1 MSKIYVFGIGGTGA
15 RVIRSLTMLLASGVK
30 LGESIDIVIPV
41 IIDPDRSNGDL
52 TRTITLL
59 KTYKSLHDQLQF
71 GKNSKSEFFKTNID
85 DLNTSFR
92 MQVADVADKDFQ
104 SYIKYFNL
112 DTRNKALVSLLF
124 SKKNLEAHMDV
135 GFKGNPN
142 MGSVVLNNFSTE
154 ADNDLG
160 SILESFQTGD
170 KIFIISSIFGGTGA
184 AGFPLLLK
192 TLRQAQS
199 SQLPSAARVANA
211 PIGAITVLPY
221 FGVQHDEDSEINMDS
236 FMSKAKAALSYYRDN
251 LNTDVLYY
259 ISDKLSRN
267 YENHE
272 GDSAQRN
279 NAHFVEMVAALSI
292 VDFCKNNVQHN
303 GSKSFKEFGFNEDK
317 PVVSIKTLA
326 DSTRALIEKPL
337 ISMFIFEKF
346 YKEHLKKTWDNAWA
360 KDYSYTDADNEEY
373 SGLKNS
379 VMSKDFFIKLTKFL
393 KYFDNP
399 EDYDKENGEPGWIKE
414 LADNSRSF
422 KPFNLYTS
430 GENIFSAIDGF
441 EPRKTSFWSILTSK
455 NLDGYDAIDSAV
467 ADISNDLHKQLPMY
481 DYFMDVHW
489 QAINKVLKTKF
500 GI

>member
-30 LGESIDIVIPV
+30 LGENIDTVIPV
-41 IIDPDRSNGDL
+41 IIDQDRSNGDL
-52 TRTITLL
+52 TRTIALL
-59 KTYKSLHDQLQF
+59 KTYKSLHDQLKF
-71 GKNSKSEFFKTNID
+71 GRNSKSEFFKTNID

-104 SYIKYFNL
+104 SYIKYLNL

-124 SKKNLEAHMDV
+124 SKKNLEARMDV

-160 SILESFQTGD
+160 SILESFQSGD

-199 SQLPSAARVANA
+199 SQLPSAALVANA

-259 ISDKLSRN
+259 ISDKLSKN
-267 YENHE
+267 YDNHE

-292 VDFCKNNVQHN
+292 IDFCKNNVQHD

-317 PVVSIKTLA
+317 PVVSIRTLA
-326 DSTRALIEKPL
+326 DSTRALVGKPL

-346 YKEHLKKTWDNAWA
+346 YKEHLKNTWENAWA
-360 KDYSYTDADNEEY
+360 KDFSYADDDNEGKMD
-373 SGLKNS
+373 ST
-379 VMSKDFFIKLTKFL
+379 VMSHDFFVKLTKFL
-393 KYFDNP
+393 KDF
-399 EDYDKENGEPGWIKE
+399 ENEWLRE
-414 LADNSRSF
+414 MANNSRAF
-422 KPFNLYTS
+422 KPFNLETS
-430 GENIFSAIDGF
+430 GENIFNSIDGY
-441 EPRKTSFWSILTSK
+441 EPKKTGFWGKLTSK
-455 NLDGYDAIDSAV
+455 NLDGYEAIDNAI
-467 ADISNDLHKQLPMY
+467 ADISNDLHKKLPMY

-489 QAINKVLKTKF
+489 QAINKVLKSKF

>member
-30 LGESIDIVIPV
+30 LGENIDTVIPV
-41 IIDPDRSNGDL
+41 IIDQDRSNGDL
-52 TRTITLL
+52 TRTIALL
-59 KTYKSLHDQLQF
+59 KTYKSLHDQLKF
-71 GKNSKSEFFKTNID
+71 GRNSKSEFFKTNID

-104 SYIKYFNL
+104 SYIKYLNL

-124 SKKNLEAHMDV
+124 SKKNLEARMDV

-160 SILESFQTGD
+160 SILESFQSGD

-199 SQLPSAARVANA
+199 SQLPSAALVANA

-259 ISDKLSRN
+259 ISDKLSKN
-267 YENHE
+267 YDNHE

-292 VDFCKNNVQHN
+292 IDFCKNNVQHD

-317 PVVSIKTLA
+317 PVVSIRTLA
-326 DSTRALIEKPL
+326 DSTRALVGKPL
-337 ISMFIFEKF
+337 ISMFFFEKF
-346 YKEHLKKTWDNAWA
+346 YKEHLKNTWENAWA
-360 KDYSYTDADNEEY
+360 KDFSYADDDNEGKMD
-373 SGLKNS
+373 ST
-379 VMSKDFFIKLTKFL
+379 VMSHDFFVKLTKFL
-393 KYFDNP
+393 KDFDN
-399 EDYDKENGEPGWIKE
+399 EWLREMAN
-414 LADNSRSF
+414 NSRAF
-422 KPFNLYTS
+422 KPFNLETS
-430 GENIFSAIDGF
+430 GENIFNSIDGY
-441 EPRKTSFWSILTSK
+441 EPKKTGFWGKLTSK
-455 NLDGYDAIDSAV
+455 NLDGYEAIDNAI
-467 ADISNDLHKQLPMY
+467 ADISNDLHKKLPMY

-489 QAINKVLKTKF
+489 QAINKVLKSKF

>member
-30 LGESIDIVIPV
+30 LGENIDTVIPV
-41 IIDPDRSNGDL
+41 IIDQDRSNGDL
-52 TRTITLL
+52 TRTIALL
-59 KTYKSLHDQLQF
+59 KTYKSLHDQLKF
-71 GKNSKSEFFKTNID
+71 GRNSKSEFFKTNID

-104 SYIKYFNL
+104 SYIKYLNL

-124 SKKNLEAHMDV
+124 SKKNLEARMDV

-160 SILESFQTGD
+160 SILESFQSGD

-199 SQLPSAARVANA
+199 SQLPSAALVANA

-259 ISDKLSRN
+259 ISDKLSKN
-267 YENHE
+267 YDNHE

-292 VDFCKNNVQHN
+292 IDFCKNNVQHD

-317 PVVSIKTLA
+317 PVVSIRTLA
-326 DSTRALIEKPL
+326 DSTRALVGKPL

-346 YKEHLKKTWDNAWA
+346 YKEHLKNTWENAWA
-360 KDYSYTDADNEEY
+360 KDFSYADDDNEGKMD
-373 SGLKNS
+373 ST
-379 VMSKDFFIKLTKFL
+379 VMSHDFFVKLTKFL
-393 KYFDNP
+393 KDFDN
-399 EDYDKENGEPGWIKE
+399 EWLREMAN
-414 LADNSRSF
+414 NSRAF
-422 KPFNLYTS
+422 KPFNLETS
-430 GENIFSAIDGF
+430 GENIFNSIDGY
-441 EPRKTSFWSILTSK
+441 EPKKTGFWGKLTSK
-455 NLDGYDAIDSAV
+455 NLDGYEAIDNAI
-467 ADISNDLHKQLPMY
+467 ADISNDLHKKIPMY

-489 QAINKVLKTKF
+489 QAINKVLKSKF

>member
-30 LGESIDIVIPV
+30 LGENIDTVIPV
-41 IIDPDRSNGDL
+41 IIDQDRSNGDL
-52 TRTITLL
+52 TRTIALL
-59 KTYKSLHDQLQF
+59 KTYKSLHDQLKF
-71 GKNSKSEFFKTNID
+71 GRNSKSEFFKTNID

-104 SYIKYFNL
+104 SYIKYLNL

-124 SKKNLEAHMDV
+124 SKKNLEARMDV

-160 SILESFQTGD
+160 SILESFQSGD

-199 SQLPSAARVANA
+199 SQLPSAALVANA

-259 ISDKLSRN
+259 ISDKLSKN
-267 YENHE
+267 YDNHE

-292 VDFCKNNVQHN
+292 IDFCKNNVQHD

-317 PVVSIKTLA
+317 SVVSIRTLA
-326 DSTRALIEKPL
+326 DSTRALVGKPL

-346 YKEHLKKTWDNAWA
+346 YKEHLKNTWENAWA
-360 KDYSYTDADNEEY
+360 KDFSYADDDNEGKMD
-373 SGLKNS
+373 ST
-379 VMSKDFFIKLTKFL
+379 VMSHDFFVKLTKFL
-393 KYFDNP
+393 KDFDN
-399 EDYDKENGEPGWIKE
+399 EWLREMAN
-414 LADNSRSF
+414 NSRAF
-422 KPFNLYTS
+422 KPFNLETS
-430 GENIFSAIDGF
+430 GENIFNSIDGY
-441 EPRKTSFWSILTSK
+441 EPKKTGFWGKLTSK
-455 NLDGYDAIDSAV
+455 NLDGYEAIDNAI
-467 ADISNDLHKQLPMY
+467 ADISNDLHKKLPMY

-489 QAINKVLKTKF
+489 QAINKVLKSKF

>member
-30 LGESIDIVIPV
+30 LGENIDTVIPV
-41 IIDPDRSNGDL
+41 IIDQDRSNGDL
-52 TRTITLL
+52 TRTIALL
-59 KTYKSLHDQLQF
+59 KTYKSLHNQLKF
-71 GKNSKSEFFKTNID
+71 GRNSKSEFFKTNID

-104 SYIKYFNL
+104 SYIKYLNL

-124 SKKNLEAHMDV
+124 SKKNLEARMDV

-160 SILESFQTGD
+160 SILESFQSGD

-199 SQLPSAARVANA
+199 SQLPSAALVANA

-259 ISDKLSRN
+259 ISDKLSKN
-267 YENHE
+267 YDNHE

-292 VDFCKNNVQHN
+292 IDFCKNNVQHD

-317 PVVSIKTLA
+317 PVVSIRTLA
-326 DSTRALIEKPL
+326 DSTRALVGKPL

-346 YKEHLKKTWDNAWA
+346 YKEHLKNTWENAWA
-360 KDYSYTDADNEEY
+360 KDFSYADDDNEGKMD
-373 SGLKNS
+373 ST
-379 VMSKDFFIKLTKFL
+379 VMSHDFFVKLTKFL
-393 KYFDNP
+393 KDFDN
-399 EDYDKENGEPGWIKE
+399 EWLREMAN
-414 LADNSRSF
+414 NSRAF
-422 KPFNLYTS
+422 KPFNLETS
-430 GENIFSAIDGF
+430 GENIFNSIDGY
-441 EPRKTSFWSILTSK
+441 EPKKTGFWGKLTSK
-455 NLDGYDAIDSAV
+455 NLDGYEAIDNAI
-467 ADISNDLHKQLPMY
+467 ADISNDLHKKLPMY

-489 QAINKVLKTKF
+489 QAINKVLKSKF

>member
-30 LGESIDIVIPV
+30 LGESIDTVIPV

-104 SYIKYFNL
+104 SYIKYLNL

-124 SKKNLEAHMDV
+124 SKKNLEARMDV

-160 SILESFQTGD
+160 SILESFQSGD

-199 SQLPSAARVANA
+199 SQLPSAALVANA

-259 ISDKLSRN
+259 ISDKLSKN
-267 YENHE
+267 YDNHE

-292 VDFCKNNVQHN
+292 IDFCKNNVQHD

-317 PVVSIKTLA
+317 PVVSIRTLA
-326 DSTRALIEKPL
+326 DSTRALVGKPL

-346 YKEHLKKTWDNAWA
+346 YKEHLKNTWENAWA
-360 KDYSYTDADNEEY
+360 KDFSYADDDNEGKMD
-373 SGLKNS
+373 ST
-379 VMSKDFFIKLTKFL
+379 VMSHDFFVKLTKFL
-393 KYFDNP
+393 KDFDN
-399 EDYDKENGEPGWIKE
+399 EWLREMAN
-414 LADNSRSF
+414 NSRAF
-422 KPFNLYTS
+422 KPFNLETS
-430 GENIFSAIDGF
+430 GENIFNSIDGY
-441 EPRKTSFWSILTSK
+441 EPKKTGFWGKLTSK
-455 NLDGYDAIDSAV
+455 NLEGYEAIDNAI
-467 ADISNDLHKQLPMY
+467 ADISNDLHKKLPMY

-489 QAINKVLKTKF
+489 QAINKVLKSKF

>member
-30 LGESIDIVIPV
+30 LGENIDTVIPV
-41 IIDPDRSNGDL
+41 IIDQDRSNGDL
-52 TRTITLL
+52 TRTIALL
-59 KTYKSLHDQLQF
+59 KTYKSLHDQLKF
-71 GKNSKSEFFKTNID
+71 GRNSKSEFFKTNID

-104 SYIKYFNL
+104 SYIKYLNL

-124 SKKNLEAHMDV
+124 SKKNLEARMDV

-160 SILESFQTGD
+160 SILESFQSGD

-199 SQLPSAARVANA
+199 SQLPSAALVANA

-259 ISDKLSRN
+259 ISDKLSKN
-267 YENHE
+267 YDNHE

-292 VDFCKNNVQHN
+292 IDFCKNNVQHD

-317 PVVSIKTLA
+317 PVVSIRTLA
-326 DSTRALIEKPL
+326 DSTRALVGQPL

-346 YKEHLKKTWDNAWA
+346 YKEHLKNTWENAWA
-360 KDYSYTDADNEEY
+360 KDFSYADDDNEGKMD
-373 SGLKNS
+373 ST
-379 VMSKDFFIKLTKFL
+379 VMSHDFFVKLTKFL
-393 KYFDNP
+393 KDFDN
-399 EDYDKENGEPGWIKE
+399 EWLREMAN
-414 LADNSRSF
+414 NSRAF
-422 KPFNLYTS
+422 KPFNLETS
-430 GENIFSAIDGF
+430 GENIFNSIDGY
-441 EPRKTSFWSILTSK
+441 EPKKTGFWGKLTSK
-455 NLDGYDAIDSAV
+455 NLDGYEAIDNAI
-467 ADISNDLHKQLPMY
+467 ADISNDLHKKLPMY

-489 QAINKVLKTKF
+489 QAINKVLKSKF

>member
-30 LGESIDIVIPV
+30 LGENIDTVIPV
-41 IIDPDRSNGDL
+41 IIDQDRSNGDL
-52 TRTITLL
+52 TRTIALL
-59 KTYKSLHDQLQF
+59 KTYKSLHDQLKF
-71 GKNSKSEFFKTNID
+71 GRNSKSEFFKTNID

-104 SYIKYFNL
+104 SYIKYLNL

-160 SILESFQTGD
+160 SILESFQSGD

-199 SQLPSAARVANA
+199 SQLPSAALVANA

-259 ISDKLSRN
+259 ISDKLSKN
-267 YENHE
+267 YDNHE

-292 VDFCKNNVQHN
+292 VDFCKNNVQHD

-317 PVVSIKTLA
+317 PVVSIRTLA
-326 DSTRALIEKPL
+326 DSTRALVGKPL

-346 YKEHLKKTWDNAWA
+346 YKEHLKNTWENAWA
-360 KDYSYTDADNEEY
+360 KDFSYTDDDNEGKMD
-373 SGLKNS
+373 ST
-379 VMSKDFFIKLTKFL
+379 VMSQEFFVKLTKFL
-393 KYFDNP
+393 KDFDN
-399 EDYDKENGEPGWIKE
+399 EWLREMAN
-414 LADNSRSF
+414 NSRAF
-422 KPFNLYTS
+422 KPFNLETS
-430 GENIFSAIDGF
+430 GENIFNSIDGY
-441 EPRKTSFWSILTSK
+441 EPKKTGFWGKLTSK
-455 NLDGYDAIDSAV
+455 NLDGYEAIDNAI
-467 ADISNDLHKQLPMY
+467 ADISNDLHKKLPMY

-489 QAINKVLKTKF
+489 QAINKVLKSKF

>member
-30 LGESIDIVIPV
+30 LGENIDTVIPV
-41 IIDPDRSNGDL
+41 IIDQDRSNGDL
-52 TRTITLL
+52 TRTIALL
-59 KTYKSLHDQLQF
+59 KTYKSLHDQLKF
-71 GKNSKSEFFKTNID
+71 GRNSKSEFFKTNID

-104 SYIKYFNL
+104 SYIKYLNL

-124 SKKNLEAHMDV
+124 SKKNLEARMDV

-160 SILESFQTGD
+160 SILESFQSGD

-199 SQLPSAARVANA
+199 SQLPSAALVANA

-259 ISDKLSRN
+259 ISDKLSKN
-267 YENHE
+267 YDNHE

-292 VDFCKNNVQHN
+292 IDFCKNNVQHD

-317 PVVSIKTLA
+317 PVVSIRTIA
-326 DSTRALIEKPL
+326 YSTRALVGKPL

-346 YKEHLKKTWDNAWA
+346 YKEHLKNTWENAWA
-360 KDYSYTDADNEEY
+360 KDFSYADDDNEGKMD
-373 SGLKNS
+373 ST
-379 VMSKDFFIKLTKFL
+379 VMSHDFFVKLTKFL
-393 KYFDNP
+393 KDFDN
-399 EDYDKENGEPGWIKE
+399 EWLREMAN
-414 LADNSRSF
+414 NSRAF
-422 KPFNLYTS
+422 KPFNLETS
-430 GENIFSAIDGF
+430 GENIFNSIDGY
-441 EPRKTSFWSILTSK
+441 EPKKTGFWGKLTSK
-455 NLDGYDAIDSAV
+455 NLDGYEAIDNAI
-467 ADISNDLHKQLPMY
+467 ADISNDLHKKLPMY

-489 QAINKVLKTKF
+489 QAINKVLKSKF

>member
-30 LGESIDIVIPV
+30 LGENIDTVIPV
-41 IIDPDRSNGDL
+41 IIDQDQSNGDL
-52 TRTITLL
+52 TRTIALL
-59 KTYKSLHDQLQF
+59 KTYKSLHDQLKF
-71 GKNSKSEFFKTNID
+71 GRNSKSEFFKTNID

-104 SYIKYFNL
+104 SYIKYLNL

-124 SKKNLEAHMDV
+124 SKKNLEARMDV

-160 SILESFQTGD
+160 SILESFQSGD

-199 SQLPSAARVANA
+199 SQLPSAALVANA

-259 ISDKLSRN
+259 ISDKLSKN
-267 YENHE
+267 YDNHE

-292 VDFCKNNVQHN
+292 IDFCKNNVQHD

-317 PVVSIKTLA
+317 PVVSIRTLA
-326 DSTRALIEKPL
+326 DSTRALVGKPL

-346 YKEHLKKTWDNAWA
+346 YKEHLKNTWENAWA
-360 KDYSYTDADNEEY
+360 KDFSYADDDNEGKMD
-373 SGLKNS
+373 ST
-379 VMSKDFFIKLTKFL
+379 VMSHDFFVKLTKFL
-393 KYFDNP
+393 KDFDN
-399 EDYDKENGEPGWIKE
+399 EWLREMAN
-414 LADNSRSF
+414 NSRAF
-422 KPFNLYTS
+422 KPFNLETS
-430 GENIFSAIDGF
+430 GENIFNSIDGY
-441 EPRKTSFWSILTSK
+441 EPKKTGFWGKLTSK
-455 NLDGYDAIDSAV
+455 NLDGCEAIDNAI
-467 ADISNDLHKQLPMY
+467 ADISNDLHKKLPMY

-489 QAINKVLKTKF
+489 QAINKVLKSKF

>member
-30 LGESIDIVIPV
+30 LGENIDTVIPV
-41 IIDPDRSNGDL
+41 IIDQDRSNGDL
-52 TRTITLL
+52 TRTVALL
-59 KTYKSLHDQLQF
+59 KTYKSLHDQLKF
-71 GKNSKSEFFKTNID
+71 GRNSKSEFFKTNID

-104 SYIKYFNL
+104 SYIKYLNL

-124 SKKNLEAHMDV
+124 SKKNLEARMDV

-160 SILESFQTGD
+160 SILESFQSGD

-199 SQLPSAARVANA
+199 SQLPSAALVANA

-259 ISDKLSRN
+259 ISDKLSKN
-267 YENHE
+267 YDNHE

-292 VDFCKNNVQHN
+292 IDFCKNNVQHD

-317 PVVSIKTLA
+317 PVVSIRTLA
-326 DSTRALIEKPL
+326 DSTRALVGKPL

-346 YKEHLKKTWDNAWA
+346 YKEHLKNTWENAWA
-360 KDYSYTDADNEEY
+360 KDFSYADDDNEGKMD
-373 SGLKNS
+373 ST
-379 VMSKDFFIKLTKFL
+379 VMSHDFFVKLTKFL
-393 KYFDNP
+393 KDFDN
-399 EDYDKENGEPGWIKE
+399 EWLREMAN
-414 LADNSRSF
+414 NSRAF
-422 KPFNLYTS
+422 KPFNLETS
-430 GENIFSAIDGF
+430 GENIFNSIDGY
-441 EPRKTSFWSILTSK
+441 EPKKTGFWGKLTSK
-455 NLDGYDAIDSAV
+455 NLDGYEAIDNAI
-467 ADISNDLHKQLPMY
+467 ADISNDLHKKLPMY

-489 QAINKVLKTKF
+489 QAINKVLKSKF

>member
-30 LGESIDIVIPV
+30 LGENIDTVIPV
-41 IIDPDRSNGDL
+41 IIDQDRSNGDL
-52 TRTITLL
+52 TRTIALL
-59 KTYKSLHDQLQF
+59 KTYKSLHDQLKF
-71 GKNSKSEFFKTNID
+71 GRNSKSEFFKTNID

-92 MQVADVADKDFQ
+92 MQVADVTDKDFQ
-104 SYIKYFNL
+104 SYIKYLNL

-124 SKKNLEAHMDV
+124 SKKNLEARMDV

-160 SILESFQTGD
+160 SILESFQSGD

-199 SQLPSAARVANA
+199 SQLPSAALVANA

-259 ISDKLSRN
+259 ISDKLSKN
-267 YENHE
+267 YDNHE

-292 VDFCKNNVQHN
+292 IDFCKNNVQHD

-317 PVVSIKTLA
+317 PVVSIRTLA
-326 DSTRALIEKPL
+326 DSTRALVGKPL

-346 YKEHLKKTWDNAWA
+346 YKEHLKNTWENAWA
-360 KDYSYTDADNEEY
+360 KDFSYADDDNEGKMD
-373 SGLKNS
+373 ST
-379 VMSKDFFIKLTKFL
+379 VMSHDFFVKLTKFL
-393 KYFDNP
+393 KDFDN
-399 EDYDKENGEPGWIKE
+399 EWLREMAN
-414 LADNSRSF
+414 NSRAF
-422 KPFNLYTS
+422 KPFNLETS
-430 GENIFSAIDGF
+430 GENIFNSIDGY
-441 EPRKTSFWSILTSK
+441 EPKKTGFWGKLTSK
-455 NLDGYDAIDSAV
+455 NLDGYEAIDNAI
-467 ADISNDLHKQLPMY
+467 ADISNDLHKKLPMY

-489 QAINKVLKTKF
+489 QAINKVLKSKF

>member
-30 LGESIDIVIPV
+30 LGENIDTVIPV
-41 IIDPDRSNGDL
+41 IIDQDRSNGDL
-52 TRTITLL
+52 TRTIALL
-59 KTYKSLHDQLQF
+59 KTYKSLHDQLKF
-71 GKNSKSEFFKTNID
+71 GRNSKSEFFKTNID

-104 SYIKYFNL
+104 SYIKYLNL

-124 SKKNLEAHMDV
+124 SKKNLEARMDV

-160 SILESFQTGD
+160 SILESFQSGD

-199 SQLPSAARVANA
+199 SQLPSAALVANA

-221 FGVQHDEDSEINMDS
+221 FSVQHDEDSEINMDS

-259 ISDKLSRN
+259 ISDKLSKN
-267 YENHE
+267 YDNHE

-292 VDFCKNNVQHN
+292 IDFCKNNVQHD

-317 PVVSIKTLA
+317 PVVSIRTLA
-326 DSTRALIEKPL
+326 DSTRALVGKPL

-346 YKEHLKKTWDNAWA
+346 YKEHLKNTWENAWA
-360 KDYSYTDADNEEY
+360 KDFSYADDDNEGKMD
-373 SGLKNS
+373 ST
-379 VMSKDFFIKLTKFL
+379 VMSHDFFVKLTKFL
-393 KYFDNP
+393 KDFDN
-399 EDYDKENGEPGWIKE
+399 EWLREMAN
-414 LADNSRSF
+414 NSRAF
-422 KPFNLYTS
+422 KPFNLETS
-430 GENIFSAIDGF
+430 GENIFNSIDGY
-441 EPRKTSFWSILTSK
+441 EPKKTGFWGKLTSK
-455 NLDGYDAIDSAV
+455 NLDGYEAIDNAI
-467 ADISNDLHKQLPMY
+467 ADISNDLHKKLPMY

-489 QAINKVLKTKF
+489 QAINKVLKSKF

>member
-30 LGESIDIVIPV
+30 LGENIDTVIPV
-41 IIDPDRSNGDL
+41 IIDQDRSNGDL
-52 TRTITLL
+52 TRTIALL
-59 KTYKSLHDQLQF
+59 KTYKSLHDQLKF
-71 GKNSKSEFFKTNID
+71 GRNSKSEFFKTNID

-104 SYIKYFNL
+104 SYIKYLNL

-124 SKKNLEAHMDV
+124 SKKNLEARMDV

-160 SILESFQTGD
+160 SILESFQSGD

-199 SQLPSAARVANA
+199 SQLPSAALVANA

-259 ISDKLSRN
+259 ISDKLSKN
-267 YENHE
+267 YDNHE

-292 VDFCKNNVQHN
+292 IDFCKNNVQHD
-303 GSKSFKEFGFNEDK
+303 GSKSFKEFEFNEDK
-317 PVVSIKTLA
+317 PVVSIRTLA
-326 DSTRALIEKPL
+326 DSTRALVGKPL
-337 ISMFIFEKF
+337 ISMFISEKF
-346 YKEHLKKTWDNAWA
+346 YKEHLKNTWENAWA
-360 KDYSYTDADNEEY
+360 KDFSYADDDNEGKMD
-373 SGLKNS
+373 ST
-379 VMSKDFFIKLTKFL
+379 VMSHDFFVKLTKFL
-393 KYFDNP
+393 KDFDN
-399 EDYDKENGEPGWIKE
+399 EWLREMAN
-414 LADNSRSF
+414 NSRAF
-422 KPFNLYTS
+422 KPFNLETS
-430 GENIFSAIDGF
+430 GENIFNSIDGY
-441 EPRKTSFWSILTSK
+441 EPKKTGFWGKLTSK
-455 NLDGYDAIDSAV
+455 NLDGYEAIDNAI
-467 ADISNDLHKQLPMY
+467 ADISNDLHKKLPMY

-489 QAINKVLKTKF
+489 QAINKVLKSKF

>member
-30 LGESIDIVIPV
+30 LGENIDTVIPV
-41 IIDPDRSNGDL
+41 IIDQDRSNGDL
-52 TRTITLL
+52 TRTIALL
-59 KTYKSLHDQLQF
+59 KTYKSLHDQLKF
-71 GKNSKSEFFKTNID
+71 GRNSKSEFFKTNID

-104 SYIKYFNL
+104 SYIKYLNL

-124 SKKNLEAHMDV
+124 SKKNLEARMDV

-160 SILESFQTGD
+160 SILESFQSGD

-199 SQLPSAARVANA
+199 SQLPSAALVANA

-259 ISDKLSRN
+259 ISDKLSKN
-267 YENHE
+267 YDNHE

-292 VDFCKNNVQHN
+292 IDFCKNNVQHD

-317 PVVSIKTLA
+317 PVVSIRTLA
-326 DSTRALIEKPL
+326 DSTRALVGKPL

-346 YKEHLKKTWDNAWA
+346 YKEHLKNTWENAWA
-360 KDYSYTDADNEEY
+360 KDFSYADDDNEGKMD
-373 SGLKNS
+373 ST
-379 VMSKDFFIKLTKFL
+379 VMSHDFFVKLTKFL
-393 KYFDNP
+393 KDFDN
-399 EDYDKENGEPGWIKE
+399 EWLREMAN
-414 LADNSRSF
+414 NSRAF
-422 KPFNLYTS
+422 KPFNLETS
-430 GENIFSAIDGF
+430 GENIFNSIDGY
-441 EPRKTSFWSILTSK
+441 EPKKTWFWGKLTSK
-455 NLDGYDAIDSAV
+455 NLDGYEAIDNAI
-467 ADISNDLHKQLPMY
+467 ADISNDLHKKLPMY

-489 QAINKVLKTKF
+489 QAINKVLKSKF

>member
-15 RVIRSLTMLLASGVK
+15 RVMRSLTMLLASGVK
-30 LGESIDIVIPV
+30 LGENIDTVIPV
-41 IIDPDRSNGDL
+41 IIDQDRSNGDL
-52 TRTITLL
+52 TRTIALL
-59 KTYKSLHDQLQF
+59 KTYKSLHDQLKF
-71 GKNSKSEFFKTNID
+71 GRNSKSEFFKTNID

-104 SYIKYFNL
+104 SYIKYLNL

-160 SILESFQTGD
+160 SILESFQSGD

-199 SQLPSAARVANA
+199 SQLPSAALVANA

-259 ISDKLSRN
+259 ISDKLSKN
-267 YENHE
+267 YDNHE

-292 VDFCKNNVQHN
+292 IDFCKNNVQHD

-317 PVVSIKTLA
+317 PVVSIRTLA
-326 DSTRALIEKPL
+326 DSTRALVGKPL

-346 YKEHLKKTWDNAWA
+346 YKEHLKNTWENAWA
-360 KDYSYTDADNEEY
+360 KDFSYADDDNEGKMD
-373 SGLKNS
+373 ST
-379 VMSKDFFIKLTKFL
+379 VMSHDFFVKLTKFL
-393 KYFDNP
+393 KDFDN
-399 EDYDKENGEPGWIKE
+399 EWLREMAN
-414 LADNSRSF
+414 NSRAF
-422 KPFNLYTS
+422 KPFNLETS
-430 GENIFSAIDGF
+430 GENIFNSIDGY
-441 EPRKTSFWSILTSK
+441 EPKKTGFWGKLTSK
-455 NLDGYDAIDSAV
+455 NLDGYEAIDNAI
-467 ADISNDLHKQLPMY
+467 ADISNDLHKKLPMY

-489 QAINKVLKTKF
+489 QAINKVLKSKF

>member
-15 RVIRSLTMLLASGVK
+15 RVIRSFTMLLASGVK
-30 LGESIDIVIPV
+30 LGENIDTVIPV

-52 TRTITLL
+52 TRTVALL
-59 KTYKSLHDQLQF
+59 KTYKSLHDQLKF
-71 GKNSKSEFFKTNID
+71 GRNSRSEFFKTNID
-85 DLNTSFR
+85 DLNTNFR

-104 SYIKYFNL
+104 SYIKYLNL

-124 SKKNLEAHMDV
+124 SKKNLEAHMDA

-160 SILESFQTGD
+160 SILESFQSGD

-199 SQLPSAARVANA
+199 SQLPSAALVANA

-259 ISDKLSRN
+259 ISDKLSKN
-267 YENHE
+267 YDNHE

-292 VDFCKNNVQHN
+292 VDFCKNNFQHD

-346 YKEHLKKTWDNAWA
+346 YKEHLKNTWDNAWA
-360 KDYSYTDADNEEY
+360 KDFSYADDVNEGKMD
-373 SGLKNS
+373 ST
-379 VMSKDFFIKLTKFL
+379 VMSRDFFVKLTKFL
-393 KYFDNP
+393 KDFDN
-399 EDYDKENGEPGWIKE
+399 EWLREMAN
-414 LADNSRSF
+414 NSRAF
-422 KPFNLYTS
+422 KPFNLETS
-430 GENIFSAIDGF
+430 GGNIFNSIDGY
-441 EPRKTSFWSILTSK
+441 EPKKTGFWGKLTSK
-455 NLDGYDAIDSAV
+455 NLEGYEAIDNAI
-467 ADISNDLHKQLPMY
+467 ADISNDLHKKLPMY

-489 QAINKVLKTKF
+489 QAINKVLKSKF

>member
-30 LGESIDIVIPV
+30 LGENIDTVIPV
-41 IIDPDRSNGDL
+41 IIDQDRSNGDL
-52 TRTITLL
+52 TRTIALL
-59 KTYKSLHDQLQF
+59 KTYKSLHDQLKF
-71 GKNSKSEFFKTNID
+71 GRNSKSEFFKTNID

-104 SYIKYFNL
+104 SYIKYLNL

-160 SILESFQTGD
+160 SILESFQSGD

-199 SQLPSAARVANA
+199 SQLPSAALVANA

-259 ISDKLSRN
+259 ISDKLSKN
-267 YENHE
+267 YDNHE

-292 VDFCKNNVQHN
+292 VDFCKNNVQHD

-317 PVVSIKTLA
+317 PVVSIRTLA
-326 DSTRALIEKPL
+326 DSTRALVGKPL

-346 YKEHLKKTWDNAWA
+346 YKEHLKNTWENAWA
-360 KDYSYTDADNEEY
+360 KDFSYTDDDNEGKMD
-373 SGLKNS
+373 ST
-379 VMSKDFFIKLTKFL
+379 VMSQDFFVKLTKFL
-393 KYFDNP
+393 KDFDN
-399 EDYDKENGEPGWIKE
+399 EWLREMAN
-414 LADNSRSF
+414 NSRAF
-422 KPFNLYTS
+422 KPFNLETS
-430 GENIFSAIDGF
+430 GENIFNSIDGY
-441 EPRKTSFWSILTSK
+441 EPKKTGFWGKLTSK
-455 NLDGYDAIDSAV
+455 NLDGYEAIDNAI
-467 ADISNDLHKQLPMY
+467 ADISNDLHKKLPMY

-489 QAINKVLKTKF
+489 QAINKVLKSKF

>member
-30 LGESIDIVIPV
+30 LGENIDTVIPV
-41 IIDPDRSNGDL
+41 IIDQDRSNGDL
-52 TRTITLL
+52 TRTIALL
-59 KTYKSLHDQLQF
+59 KTYKSLHDQLKF
-71 GKNSKSEFFKTNID
+71 GRNSKSEFFKTNID

-104 SYIKYFNL
+104 SYIKYLNL

-124 SKKNLEAHMDV
+124 SKKNLEARMDV

-160 SILESFQTGD
+160 SILESFQSGD

-199 SQLPSAARVANA
+199 SQLPSAALVANA

-259 ISDKLSRN
+259 ISDKLSKN
-267 YENHE
+267 YDNHE

-292 VDFCKNNVQHN
+292 IDFCKNNVQHD

-317 PVVSIKTLA
+317 PVVSIRTLA
-326 DSTRALIEKPL
+326 DSTRALVGKPL
-337 ISMFIFEKF
+337 ISMFIFEIF
-346 YKEHLKKTWDNAWA
+346 YKEHLKNTWENAWA
-360 KDYSYTDADNEEY
+360 KDFSYADDDNEGKMD
-373 SGLKNS
+373 ST
-379 VMSKDFFIKLTKFL
+379 VMSHDFFVKLTKFL
-393 KYFDNP
+393 KDFDN
-399 EDYDKENGEPGWIKE
+399 EWLREMAN
-414 LADNSRSF
+414 NSRAF
-422 KPFNLYTS
+422 KPFNLETS
-430 GENIFSAIDGF
+430 GENIFNSIDGY
-441 EPRKTSFWSILTSK
+441 EPKKTGFWGKLTSK
-455 NLDGYDAIDSAV
+455 NLDGYEAIDNAI
-467 ADISNDLHKQLPMY
+467 ADISNDLHKKLPMY

-489 QAINKVLKTKF
+489 QAINKVLKSKF

>member
-30 LGESIDIVIPV
+30 LGENIDTVIPV
-41 IIDPDRSNGDL
+41 IIDQDRSNGDL
-52 TRTITLL
+52 TRTIALL
-59 KTYKSLHDQLQF
+59 KTYKSLHDQLKF
-71 GKNSKSEFFKTNID
+71 GRNSKSEFFKTNID

-104 SYIKYFNL
+104 SYIKYLNL
-112 DTRNKALVSLLF
+112 DKRNKALVSLLF
-124 SKKNLEAHMDV
+124 SKKNLEARMDV

-160 SILESFQTGD
+160 SILESFQSGD

-199 SQLPSAARVANA
+199 SQLPSAALVANA

-259 ISDKLSRN
+259 ISDKLSKN
-267 YENHE
+267 YDNHE

-292 VDFCKNNVQHN
+292 IDFCKNNVQHD

-317 PVVSIKTLA
+317 PVVSIRTLA
-326 DSTRALIEKPL
+326 DSTRALVGKPL

-346 YKEHLKKTWDNAWA
+346 YKEHLKNTWENAWA
-360 KDYSYTDADNEEY
+360 KDFSYADDDNEGKMD
-373 SGLKNS
+373 ST
-379 VMSKDFFIKLTKFL
+379 VMSHDFFVKLTKFL
-393 KYFDNP
+393 KDFDN
-399 EDYDKENGEPGWIKE
+399 EWLREMAN
-414 LADNSRSF
+414 NSRAF
-422 KPFNLYTS
+422 KPFNLETS
-430 GENIFSAIDGF
+430 GENIFNSIDGY
-441 EPRKTSFWSILTSK
+441 EPKKTGFWGKLTSK
-455 NLDGYDAIDSAV
+455 NLDGYEAIDNAI
-467 ADISNDLHKQLPMY
+467 ADISNDLHKKLPMY

-489 QAINKVLKTKF
+489 QAINKVLKSKF

>member
-30 LGESIDIVIPV
+30 LGENIDTVIPV
-41 IIDPDRSNGDL
+41 IIDQDRSNGDL
-52 TRTITLL
+52 TRTIALL
-59 KTYKSLHDQLQF
+59 KTYKSLHDQLKF
-71 GKNSKSEFFKTNID
+71 GRNSKSEFFKTNID

-92 MQVADVADKDFQ
+92 MQIADVADKDFQ
-104 SYIKYFNL
+104 SYIKYLNL

-124 SKKNLEAHMDV
+124 SKKNLEARMDV

-160 SILESFQTGD
+160 SILESFQSGD

-199 SQLPSAARVANA
+199 SQLPSAALVANA

-259 ISDKLSRN
+259 ISDKLSKN
-267 YENHE
+267 YDNHE

-292 VDFCKNNVQHN
+292 IDFCKNNVQHD

-317 PVVSIKTLA
+317 PVVSIRTLA
-326 DSTRALIEKPL
+326 DSTRALVGKPL

-346 YKEHLKKTWDNAWA
+346 YKEHLKNTWKNAWA
-360 KDYSYTDADNEEY
+360 KDFSYADDDNEGKMD
-373 SGLKNS
+373 ST
-379 VMSKDFFIKLTKFL
+379 VMSHDFFVKLTKFL
-393 KYFDNP
+393 KDFDN
-399 EDYDKENGEPGWIKE
+399 EWLREMAN
-414 LADNSRSF
+414 NSRAF
-422 KPFNLYTS
+422 KPFNLETS
-430 GENIFSAIDGF
+430 GENIFNSIDGY
-441 EPRKTSFWSILTSK
+441 EPKKTGFWGKLTSK
-455 NLDGYDAIDSAV
+455 NLDGYEAIDNAI
-467 ADISNDLHKQLPMY
+467 ADISNDLHKKLPMY
-481 DYFMDVHW
+481 DNFMDVHW
-489 QAINKVLKTKF
+489 QAINKVLKSKF

>member
-30 LGESIDIVIPV
+30 LGENIDTVIPV
-41 IIDPDRSNGDL
+41 IIDQDRSNGDL
-52 TRTITLL
+52 TRTIALL
-59 KTYKSLHDQLQF
+59 KTYKSLHDELKF
-71 GKNSKSEFFKTNID
+71 GRNSKSEFFKTNID

-104 SYIKYFNL
+104 SYIKYLNL

-160 SILESFQTGD
+160 SILESFQSGD

-199 SQLPSAARVANA
+199 SQLPSAALVANA

-267 YENHE
+267 YDNHE

-292 VDFCKNNVQHN
+292 VDFCKNNVQHD

-317 PVVSIKTLA
+317 PVVSIRTLA
-326 DSTRALIEKPL
+326 DSTRALVGKPL

-346 YKEHLKKTWDNAWA
+346 YKEHLKNTWENAWA
-360 KDYSYTDADNEEY
+360 KDFSYTDDDNEGKMD
-373 SGLKNS
+373 ST
-379 VMSKDFFIKLTKFL
+379 VMSQDFFVKLTKFL
-393 KYFDNP
+393 KDFDN
-399 EDYDKENGEPGWIKE
+399 EWLREMAN
-414 LADNSRSF
+414 NSRAF
-422 KPFNLYTS
+422 KPFNLETS
-430 GENIFSAIDGF
+430 GENIFNSIDGY
-441 EPRKTSFWSILTSK
+441 EPKKTGFWGKLTSK
-455 NLDGYDAIDSAV
+455 NLDGYEAIDNAI
-467 ADISNDLHKQLPMY
+467 ADISNDLHKKLPMY

-489 QAINKVLKTKF
+489 QAINKVLKSKF

>member
-30 LGESIDIVIPV
+30 LGENIDTVIPV
-41 IIDPDRSNGDL
+41 IIDQDRSNGDL
-52 TRTITLL
+52 TRTIALL
-59 KTYKSLHDQLQF
+59 KTYKSLHDQLKF
-71 GKNSKSEFFKTNID
+71 GRNSKSEFFKTNID

-104 SYIKYFNL
+104 SYIKYLNL

-160 SILESFQTGD
+160 SILESFQSGD

-199 SQLPSAARVANA
+199 SQLPSAALVANA

-221 FGVQHDEDSEINMDS
+221 FSVQHDEDSEINMDS

-259 ISDKLSRN
+259 ISDKLSKN
-267 YENHE
+267 YDNHE

-292 VDFCKNNVQHN
+292 VDFCKNNVQHD
-303 GSKSFKEFGFNEDK
+303 GSKSFKEFGFNEDN
-317 PVVSIKTLA
+317 PVVSIRTLA
-326 DSTRALIEKPL
+326 DSTRALVGKPL

-346 YKEHLKKTWDNAWA
+346 YKEHLKNTWENAWA
-360 KDYSYTDADNEEY
+360 KDFSYTDDDNEGKMD
-373 SGLKNS
+373 ST
-379 VMSKDFFIKLTKFL
+379 VMSHDFFVKLTKFL
-393 KYFDNP
+393 KDFDN
-399 EDYDKENGEPGWIKE
+399 EWLREMAN
-414 LADNSRSF
+414 NSRAF
-422 KPFNLYTS
+422 KPFNLETS
-430 GENIFSAIDGF
+430 GENIFNSIDGY
-441 EPRKTSFWSILTSK
+441 EPKKTGFWGKLTSK
-455 NLDGYDAIDSAV
+455 NLDGYEAIDNAI
-467 ADISNDLHKQLPMY
+467 ADISNDLHKKLPMY

-489 QAINKVLKTKF
+489 QAINKVLKSKF

>member
-30 LGESIDIVIPV
+30 LGENIDTVIPV
-41 IIDPDRSNGDL
+41 IIDQDRSNGDL
-52 TRTITLL
+52 TRTIALL
-59 KTYKSLHDQLQF
+59 KTYKSLHDQLKF
-71 GKNSKSEFFKTNID
+71 GRNSKSEFFKTNID

-104 SYIKYFNL
+104 SYIKYLNL

-160 SILESFQTGD
+160 SILESFQSGD

-199 SQLPSAARVANA
+199 SQLPSAALVANA

-259 ISDKLSRN
+259 ISDKLSKN
-267 YENHE
+267 YDNHE

-292 VDFCKNNVQHN
+292 VDFCKNNVQHD

-317 PVVSIKTLA
+317 PVVSIRTLA
-326 DSTRALIEKPL
+326 DSTRALVGKPL

-346 YKEHLKKTWDNAWA
+346 YKEHLKNTWENAWA
-360 KDYSYTDADNEEY
+360 KDFSYTDDDNEGKMD
-373 SGLKNS
+373 ST
-379 VMSKDFFIKLTKFL
+379 VMSQDFFVKLTKFL
-393 KYFDNP
+393 KDFDN
-399 EDYDKENGEPGWIKE
+399 EWLREMAN
-414 LADNSRSF
+414 NSRAF
-422 KPFNLYTS
+422 KPFNLETS
-430 GENIFSAIDGF
+430 GENIFNSIDGY
-441 EPRKTSFWSILTSK
+441 EPKKTGFWGKLTSK
-455 NLDGYDAIDSAV
+455 NLEGYEAIDNAI
-467 ADISNDLHKQLPMY
+467 ADISNDLHKKLPMY

-489 QAINKVLKTKF
+489 QAINKVLKSKF

>member
-30 LGESIDIVIPV
+30 LGENIDTVIPV
-41 IIDPDRSNGDL
+41 IIDQDRSNGDL
-52 TRTITLL
+52 TRTIALL
-59 KTYKSLHDQLQF
+59 KTYKSLHDQLKF
-71 GKNSKSEFFKTNID
+71 GRNSKSEFFKTNID

-104 SYIKYFNL
+104 SYIKYLNL

-124 SKKNLEAHMDV
+124 SKKNLEARMDV

-160 SILESFQTGD
+160 SILESFQSGD

-192 TLRQAQS
+192 TLRQAHS
-199 SQLPSAARVANA
+199 SQLPSAALVANA

-259 ISDKLSRN
+259 ISDKLSKN
-267 YENHE
+267 YDNHE

-292 VDFCKNNVQHN
+292 IDFCKNNVQHD

-317 PVVSIKTLA
+317 PVVSIRTLA
-326 DSTRALIEKPL
+326 DSTRALVGKPL

-346 YKEHLKKTWDNAWA
+346 YKEHLKNTWENAWA
-360 KDYSYTDADNEEY
+360 KDFSYADDDNEGKMD
-373 SGLKNS
+373 ST
-379 VMSKDFFIKLTKFL
+379 VMSHDFFVKLTKFL
-393 KYFDNP
+393 KDFDN
-399 EDYDKENGEPGWIKE
+399 EWLREMAN
-414 LADNSRSF
+414 NSRAF
-422 KPFNLYTS
+422 KPFNLETS
-430 GENIFSAIDGF
+430 GENIFNSIDGY
-441 EPRKTSFWSILTSK
+441 EPKKTGFWGKLTSK
-455 NLDGYDAIDSAV
+455 NLDGYEAIDNAI
-467 ADISNDLHKQLPMY
+467 ADISNDLHKKLPMY
-481 DYFMDVHW
+481 EYFMDVHW
-489 QAINKVLKTKF
+489 QAINKVLKSKF

>member
-30 LGESIDIVIPV
+30 LGENIDTVIPV
-41 IIDPDRSNGDL
+41 IIDQDRSNGDL
-52 TRTITLL
+52 TRTIALL
-59 KTYKSLHDQLQF
+59 KTYKSLHDQLKF
-71 GKNSKSEFFKTNID
+71 GRNSKSEFFKTNID

-92 MQVADVADKDFQ
+92 MQIADVADKDFQ
-104 SYIKYFNL
+104 SYIKYLNL

-124 SKKNLEAHMDV
+124 SKKNLEARMDV

-160 SILESFQTGD
+160 SILESFQSGD

-199 SQLPSAARVANA
+199 SQLPSAALVANA

-259 ISDKLSRN
+259 ISDKLSKN
-267 YENHE
+267 YDNHE

-292 VDFCKNNVQHN
+292 IDFCKNNVQHD

-317 PVVSIKTLA
+317 PVVSIRTLA
-326 DSTRALIEKPL
+326 DSTRALVGKPL

-346 YKEHLKKTWDNAWA
+346 YKEHLKNTWENAWA
-360 KDYSYTDADNEEY
+360 KDFSYADDDNEGKMD
-373 SGLKNS
+373 ST
-379 VMSKDFFIKLTKFL
+379 VMSHDFFVKLTKFL
-393 KYFDNP
+393 KDFDN
-399 EDYDKENGEPGWIKE
+399 EWLREMAN
-414 LADNSRSF
+414 NSRAF
-422 KPFNLYTS
+422 KPFNLETS
-430 GENIFSAIDGF
+430 GENIFNSIDGY
-441 EPRKTSFWSILTSK
+441 EPKKTGFWGKLTSK
-455 NLDGYDAIDSAV
+455 NLDEYEAIDNAI
-467 ADISNDLHKQLPMY
+467 ADISNDLHKKLPMY

-489 QAINKVLKTKF
+489 QAINKVLKSKF

>member
-30 LGESIDIVIPV
+30 LGENIDTVIPV
-41 IIDPDRSNGDL
+41 IIDQDRSNGDL
-52 TRTITLL
+52 TRTIALL
-59 KTYKSLHDQLQF
+59 KTYKSLHDQLKF
-71 GKNSKSEFFKTNID
+71 GRNSKSEFFKTNID

-92 MQVADVADKDFQ
+92 MQVADIADKDFQ
-104 SYIKYFNL
+104 SYIKYLNL

-124 SKKNLEAHMDV
+124 SKKNLEARMDV

-160 SILESFQTGD
+160 SILESFQSGD

-199 SQLPSAARVANA
+199 SQLPSAALVANA

-259 ISDKLSRN
+259 ISDKLSKN
-267 YENHE
+267 YDNHE

-292 VDFCKNNVQHN
+292 IDFCKNNVQHD

-317 PVVSIKTLA
+317 PVVSIRTLA
-326 DSTRALIEKPL
+326 DSTRALVGKPL

-346 YKEHLKKTWDNAWA
+346 YKEHLKNTWENAWA
-360 KDYSYTDADNEEY
+360 KDFSYADDDNEGKMD
-373 SGLKNS
+373 ST
-379 VMSKDFFIKLTKFL
+379 VMSHDFFVKLTKFL
-393 KYFDNP
+393 KDFDN
-399 EDYDKENGEPGWIKE
+399 EWLREMAN
-414 LADNSRSF
+414 NSRAF
-422 KPFNLYTS
+422 KPFNLETS
-430 GENIFSAIDGF
+430 GENIFNSIDGY
-441 EPRKTSFWSILTSK
+441 EPKKTGFWGKLTSK
-455 NLDGYDAIDSAV
+455 NLDGYEAIDNAI
-467 ADISNDLHKQLPMY
+467 ADISNDLHKKLPMY

-489 QAINKVLKTKF
+489 QAINKVLKSKF

>member
-30 LGESIDIVIPV
+30 LGENIDTVIPV
-41 IIDPDRSNGDL
+41 IIDQDRSNGDL
-52 TRTITLL
+52 TRTIALL
-59 KTYKSLHDQLQF
+59 KTYKSLHDQLKF
-71 GKNSKSEFFKTNID
+71 GRNSKSEFFKTNID

-104 SYIKYFNL
+104 SYIKYLNL

-124 SKKNLEAHMDV
+124 SKKNLEARMDV

-160 SILESFQTGD
+160 SIIESFQSGD

-199 SQLPSAARVANA
+199 SQLPSAALVANA

-259 ISDKLSRN
+259 ISDKLSKN
-267 YENHE
+267 YDNHE

-292 VDFCKNNVQHN
+292 IDFCKNNVQHD

-317 PVVSIKTLA
+317 PVVSIRTLA
-326 DSTRALIEKPL
+326 DSTRALVGKPL

-346 YKEHLKKTWDNAWA
+346 YKEHLKNTWENAWA
-360 KDYSYTDADNEEY
+360 KDFSYADDDNEGKMD
-373 SGLKNS
+373 ST
-379 VMSKDFFIKLTKFL
+379 VMSHDFFVKLTKFL
-393 KYFDNP
+393 KDFDN
-399 EDYDKENGEPGWIKE
+399 EWLREMAN
-414 LADNSRSF
+414 NSRAF
-422 KPFNLYTS
+422 KPFNLETS
-430 GENIFSAIDGF
+430 GENIFNSIDGY
-441 EPRKTSFWSILTSK
+441 EPKKTGFWGKLTSK
-455 NLDGYDAIDSAV
+455 NLDGYEAIDNAI
-467 ADISNDLHKQLPMY
+467 ADISNDLHKKLPMY

-489 QAINKVLKTKF
+489 QAINKVLKSKF

>member
-30 LGESIDIVIPV
+30 LGENIDTVIPV
-41 IIDPDRSNGDL
+41 IIDQDRSNGDL
-52 TRTITLL
+52 TRTIALL
-59 KTYKSLHDQLQF
+59 KTYKSLHDQLKF
-71 GKNSKSEFFKTNID
+71 GRNSKSEFFKTNID

-104 SYIKYFNL
+104 SYIKYLNL

-160 SILESFQTGD
+160 SILESFQSGD

-199 SQLPSAARVANA
+199 SQLPSAALVANA

-259 ISDKLSRN
+259 ISDKLSKN
-267 YENHE
+267 YDNHE

-292 VDFCKNNVQHN
+292 VDFCKNNVQHD
-303 GSKSFKEFGFNEDK
+303 GSKPFKEFGFNEDK
-317 PVVSIKTLA
+317 PVVSIRTLA
-326 DSTRALIEKPL
+326 DSTRALVGKPL

-346 YKEHLKKTWDNAWA
+346 YKEHLKNTWENAWA
-360 KDYSYTDADNEEY
+360 KDFSYTDDDNEGKMD
-373 SGLKNS
+373 ST
-379 VMSKDFFIKLTKFL
+379 VMSHDFFVKLKKFL
-393 KYFDNP
+393 KDFDN
-399 EDYDKENGEPGWIKE
+399 EWLREMAN
-414 LADNSRSF
+414 NSRAF
-422 KPFNLYTS
+422 KPFNLETS
-430 GENIFSAIDGF
+430 GENIFNSIDGY
-441 EPRKTSFWSILTSK
+441 EPKKTGFWGKLTSK
-455 NLDGYDAIDSAV
+455 NLDGYEAIDNAI
-467 ADISNDLHKQLPMY
+467 ADISNDLHKKLPMY

-489 QAINKVLKTKF
+489 QAINKVLKSKF

>member
-1 MSKIYVFGIGGTGA
+1 
-15 RVIRSLTMLLASGVK
+15 MLLASGVK
-30 LGESIDIVIPV
+30 LGENIDTVIPV
-41 IIDPDRSNGDL
+41 IIDQDRSNGDL
-52 TRTITLL
+52 TRTIALL
-59 KTYKSLHDQLQF
+59 KTYKSLHDQLKF
-71 GKNSKSEFFKTNID
+71 GRNSKSEFFKTNID

-104 SYIKYFNL
+104 SYIKYLNL

-160 SILESFQTGD
+160 SILESFQSGD

-199 SQLPSAARVANA
+199 SQLPSAALVANA

-259 ISDKLSRN
+259 ISDKLSKN
-267 YENHE
+267 YDNHE

-292 VDFCKNNVQHN
+292 VDFCKNNVQHD

-317 PVVSIKTLA
+317 PVVSIRTLA
-326 DSTRALIEKPL
+326 DSTRALVGKPL

-346 YKEHLKKTWDNAWA
+346 YKEHLKNTWENAWA
-360 KDYSYTDADNEEY
+360 KDFSYTDDDNEGKMD
-373 SGLKNS
+373 ST
-379 VMSKDFFIKLTKFL
+379 VMSQDFFVKLTKFL
-393 KYFDNP
+393 KDFDN
-399 EDYDKENGEPGWIKE
+399 EWLREMAN
-414 LADNSRSF
+414 NSRAF
-422 KPFNLYTS
+422 KPFNLETS
-430 GENIFSAIDGF
+430 GENIFNSIDGY
-441 EPRKTSFWSILTSK
+441 EPKKTGFWGKLTSK
-455 NLDGYDAIDSAV
+455 NLDGYEAIDNAI
-467 ADISNDLHKQLPMY
+467 ADISNDLHKKLPMY

-489 QAINKVLKTKF
+489 QAINKVLKSKF

>member
-30 LGESIDIVIPV
+30 LGENIDTVIPV
-41 IIDPDRSNGDL
+41 IIDQDRSNGDL
-52 TRTITLL
+52 TRTIALL
-59 KTYKSLHDQLQF
+59 KTYKSLHDQLKF
-71 GKNSKSEFFKTNID
+71 GRNSKSEFFKTNID

-104 SYIKYFNL
+104 SYIKYLNL

-124 SKKNLEAHMDV
+124 SKKNLEARMDV

-160 SILESFQTGD
+160 SILESFQSGD

-199 SQLPSAARVANA
+199 SQLPSAALVANA

-259 ISDKLSRN
+259 ISDKLSKN
-267 YENHE
+267 YDNHE

-292 VDFCKNNVQHN
+292 IDFCKNNVQHD

-317 PVVSIKTLA
+317 PVVSIRTLA
-326 DSTRALIEKPL
+326 DSTRALVGKPL

-346 YKEHLKKTWDNAWA
+346 YKEHLKNTWENAWA
-360 KDYSYTDADNEEY
+360 KDFSYADNDNEGKMD
-373 SGLKNS
+373 ST
-379 VMSKDFFIKLTKFL
+379 VMSHDFFVKLTKFL
-393 KYFDNP
+393 KDFDN
-399 EDYDKENGEPGWIKE
+399 EWLREMAN
-414 LADNSRSF
+414 NSRAF
-422 KPFNLYTS
+422 KPFNLETS
-430 GENIFSAIDGF
+430 GENIFNSIDGY
-441 EPRKTSFWSILTSK
+441 EPKKTGFWGKLTSK
-455 NLDGYDAIDSAV
+455 NLDGYEAIDNAI
-467 ADISNDLHKQLPMY
+467 ADISNDLHKKLPMY

-489 QAINKVLKTKF
+489 QAINKVLKSKF

>member
-30 LGESIDIVIPV
+30 LGENIDTVIPV
-41 IIDPDRSNGDL
+41 IIDQDRSNGDL
-52 TRTITLL
+52 TRTIALL
-59 KTYKSLHDQLQF
+59 KTYKSLHDQLKF
-71 GKNSKSEFFKTNID
+71 GRNSKSEFFKTNID

-104 SYIKYFNL
+104 SYIKYLNL

-124 SKKNLEAHMDV
+124 SKKNLEARMDV

-160 SILESFQTGD
+160 SILESFQSGD

-199 SQLPSAARVANA
+199 SQLPSAALVANA

-259 ISDKLSRN
+259 ISDKLSKK
-267 YENHE
+267 YDNHE

-292 VDFCKNNVQHN
+292 IDFCKNNVQHD

-317 PVVSIKTLA
+317 PVVSIRTLA
-326 DSTRALIEKPL
+326 DSTRALVGKPL

-346 YKEHLKKTWDNAWA
+346 YKEHLKNTWENAWA
-360 KDYSYTDADNEEY
+360 KDFSYADDDNEGKMD
-373 SGLKNS
+373 ST
-379 VMSKDFFIKLTKFL
+379 VMSHDFFVKLTKFL
-393 KYFDNP
+393 KDFDN
-399 EDYDKENGEPGWIKE
+399 EWLREMAN
-414 LADNSRSF
+414 NSRAF
-422 KPFNLYTS
+422 KPFNLETS
-430 GENIFSAIDGF
+430 GENIFNSIDGY
-441 EPRKTSFWSILTSK
+441 EPKKTGFWGKLTSK
-455 NLDGYDAIDSAV
+455 NLDGYEAIDNAI
-467 ADISNDLHKQLPMY
+467 ADISNDLHKKLPMY

-489 QAINKVLKTKF
+489 QAINKVLKSKF

>member
-30 LGESIDIVIPV
+30 LGENIDTVIPV
-41 IIDPDRSNGDL
+41 IIDQDRSNGDL
-52 TRTITLL
+52 TRTIALL
-59 KTYKSLHDQLQF
+59 KTYKSLHDQLKF
-71 GKNSKSEFFKTNID
+71 GRNSKSEFFKTNID

-104 SYIKYFNL
+104 SYIKYLNL

-124 SKKNLEAHMDV
+124 SKKNLEARMDV

-160 SILESFQTGD
+160 SILESFQSGD

-199 SQLPSAARVANA
+199 SQLPSAALVANA

-259 ISDKLSRN
+259 ISDKLSKN
-267 YENHE
+267 YDNHE

-292 VDFCKNNVQHN
+292 IDFCKNNVQHD

-317 PVVSIKTLA
+317 PVVSIRTLA
-326 DSTRALIEKPL
+326 DSTRALVGKPL

-346 YKEHLKKTWDNAWA
+346 YKEHLKNTWENAWA
-360 KDYSYTDADNEEY
+360 KDFSYADDDNEGKMD
-373 SGLKNS
+373 ST
-379 VMSKDFFIKLTKFL
+379 VMSHDFFVKLTKFL
-393 KYFDNP
+393 KDFDN
-399 EDYDKENGEPGWIKE
+399 EWLREMAN
-414 LADNSRSF
+414 NSRAF
-422 KPFNLYTS
+422 KPFNLETS
-430 GENIFSAIDGF
+430 GENIFNSIDGY
-441 EPRKTSFWSILTSK
+441 EPKKTGFWGKVTSK
-455 NLDGYDAIDSAV
+455 NLDGYEAIDNAI
-467 ADISNDLHKQLPMY
+467 ADISNDLHKKLPMY

-489 QAINKVLKTKF
+489 QAINKVLKSKF

>member
-15 RVIRSLTMLLASGVK
+15 RVMRSLTMLLASGVK
-30 LGESIDIVIPV
+30 LGENIDTVIPV
-41 IIDPDRSNGDL
+41 IIDQDRSNGDL
-52 TRTITLL
+52 TRTIALL
-59 KTYKSLHDQLQF
+59 KTYKSLHDQLKF
-71 GKNSKSEFFKTNID
+71 GRNSKSEFFKTNID

-104 SYIKYFNL
+104 SYIKYLNL

-160 SILESFQTGD
+160 SILESFQSGD

-199 SQLPSAARVANA
+199 SQLPSAALVANA

-259 ISDKLSRN
+259 ISDKLSKN
-267 YENHE
+267 YDNHE

-292 VDFCKNNVQHN
+292 VDFCKNNVQHD

-317 PVVSIKTLA
+317 PVVSIRTLA
-326 DSTRALIEKPL
+326 DSTRALVGKPL

-346 YKEHLKKTWDNAWA
+346 YKEHLKNTWENAWA
-360 KDYSYTDADNEEY
+360 KDFSYADDDNEGKMD
-373 SGLKNS
+373 ST
-379 VMSKDFFIKLTKFL
+379 VMSHDFFVKLTKFL
-393 KYFDNP
+393 KDFDN
-399 EDYDKENGEPGWIKE
+399 EWLREMAN
-414 LADNSRSF
+414 NSRAF
-422 KPFNLYTS
+422 KPFNLETS
-430 GENIFSAIDGF
+430 GENIFNSIDGY
-441 EPRKTSFWSILTSK
+441 EPKKTGFWGKLTSK
-455 NLDGYDAIDSAV
+455 NLDGYEAIDNAI
-467 ADISNDLHKQLPMY
+467 ADISNDLHKKLPMY

-489 QAINKVLKTKF
+489 QAINKVLKSKF

>member
-30 LGESIDIVIPV
+30 LGENIDTVIPV
-41 IIDPDRSNGDL
+41 IIDQDRSNGDL
-52 TRTITLL
+52 TRTIALL
-59 KTYKSLHDQLQF
+59 KTYKSLHDQLKF
-71 GKNSKSEFFKTNID
+71 GRNSKSEFFKTNID

-104 SYIKYFNL
+104 SYIKYLNL

-124 SKKNLEAHMDV
+124 SKKNLEARMDV

-160 SILESFQTGD
+160 SILESFQSGD

-199 SQLPSAARVANA
+199 SQLPSAALVANA

-259 ISDKLSRN
+259 ISDKLSKN
-267 YENHE
+267 YDNHE

-292 VDFCKNNVQHN
+292 IDFCKNNVQHD
-303 GSKSFKEFGFNEDK
+303 GSKSFKEFGFNEGK
-317 PVVSIKTLA
+317 PVVSIRTLA
-326 DSTRALIEKPL
+326 DSTRALVGKPL

-346 YKEHLKKTWDNAWA
+346 YKEHLKNTWENAWA
-360 KDYSYTDADNEEY
+360 KDFSYADDDNEGKMD
-373 SGLKNS
+373 ST
-379 VMSKDFFIKLTKFL
+379 VMSHDFFVKLTKFL
-393 KYFDNP
+393 KDFDN
-399 EDYDKENGEPGWIKE
+399 EWLREMAN
-414 LADNSRSF
+414 NSRAF
-422 KPFNLYTS
+422 KPFNLETS
-430 GENIFSAIDGF
+430 GENIFNSIDGY
-441 EPRKTSFWSILTSK
+441 EPKKTGFWGKLTSK
-455 NLDGYDAIDSAV
+455 NLDGYEAIDNAI
-467 ADISNDLHKQLPMY
+467 ADISNDLHKKLPMY

-489 QAINKVLKTKF
+489 QAINKVLKSKF

>member
-30 LGESIDIVIPV
+30 LGENIDTVIPV
-41 IIDPDRSNGDL
+41 IIDQDRSNGDL
-52 TRTITLL
+52 TRTIALL
-59 KTYKSLHDQLQF
+59 KTYKSLHDQLKF
-71 GKNSKSEFFKTNID
+71 GRNSKSEFFKTNID

-104 SYIKYFNL
+104 SYIKYLNL

-124 SKKNLEAHMDV
+124 SKKNLEARMDV

-160 SILESFQTGD
+160 SILESFQSGD

-199 SQLPSAARVANA
+199 SQLPSAALVANA

-259 ISDKLSRN
+259 ISDKLSKN
-267 YENHE
+267 YDNHE

-292 VDFCKNNVQHN
+292 IDFCKNNVQHD

-317 PVVSIKTLA
+317 PVVSIRTLA
-326 DSTRALIEKPL
+326 DSTRALVGKPL

-346 YKEHLKKTWDNAWA
+346 YKEHLKNTWENAWA
-360 KDYSYTDADNEEY
+360 KDFSYADDDNEGKMD
-373 SGLKNS
+373 ST
-379 VMSKDFFIKLTKFL
+379 VMSHDFFVKLTKFL
-393 KYFDNP
+393 KDFDN
-399 EDYDKENGEPGWIKE
+399 EWLREMAN
-414 LADNSRSF
+414 NSRAF
-422 KPFNLYTS
+422 KPFNLETS
-430 GENIFSAIDGF
+430 GENIFNSIDGY
-441 EPRKTSFWSILTSK
+441 EPKKTGFWGKLTSK
-455 NLDGYDAIDSAV
+455 NLDGYEAIDNAI
-467 ADISNDLHKQLPMY
+467 ADISNDLHKKLPMY

-489 QAINKVLKTKF
+489 
-500 GI
+500 

>member
-30 LGESIDIVIPV
+30 LGENIDTVIPV
-41 IIDPDRSNGDL
+41 IIDQDRSNGDL
-52 TRTITLL
+52 TRTIALL
-59 KTYKSLHDQLQF
+59 KTYKSLHDQLKF
-71 GKNSKSEFFKTNID
+71 GRNSKSEFFKTNID

-104 SYIKYFNL
+104 SYIKYLNL

-124 SKKNLEAHMDV
+124 SKKNLEARMDV

-160 SILESFQTGD
+160 SILESFQSSD

-199 SQLPSAARVANA
+199 SQLPSAALVANA

-259 ISDKLSRN
+259 ISDKLSKN
-267 YENHE
+267 YDNHE

-292 VDFCKNNVQHN
+292 IDFCKNNVQHD

-317 PVVSIKTLA
+317 PVVSIRTLA
-326 DSTRALIEKPL
+326 DSTRALVGKPL

-346 YKEHLKKTWDNAWA
+346 YKEHLKNTWENAWA
-360 KDYSYTDADNEEY
+360 KDFSYADDDNEGKMD
-373 SGLKNS
+373 ST
-379 VMSKDFFIKLTKFL
+379 VMSHDFFVKLTKFL
-393 KYFDNP
+393 KDFDN
-399 EDYDKENGEPGWIKE
+399 EWLREMAN
-414 LADNSRSF
+414 NSRAF
-422 KPFNLYTS
+422 KPFNLETS
-430 GENIFSAIDGF
+430 GENIFNSIDGY
-441 EPRKTSFWSILTSK
+441 EPKKRVSGV
-455 NLDGYDAIDSAV
+455 NLRV
-467 ADISNDLHKQLPMY
+467 RTL
-481 DYFMDVHW
+481 MDMKRLIM
-489 QAINKVLKTKF
+489 Q
-500 GI
+500 